1 MECTTLILKGEYIMT
16 NTYTEAKKAID
27 KIRSKDEFLFRMAV
41 SHLYDVGY
49 RHLTEEN
56 VNETIADIMKR
67 DDSHSIMTNEYQ
79 ADIVRTAYELSKFDH
94 IHLMVY
100 IQREVAWDVGDGG
113 ICYERV
119 VELLCNCI
127 DDEMENIG
135 DTGEIRYALIDCI
148 GFNRHELKQLGYDYL
163 FDTEEDE
170 DNDEE

>member
-1 MECTTLILKGEYIMT
+1 MT

-27 KIRSKDEFLFRMAV
+27 KIRSKNELLFRMAI

-56 VNETIADIMKR
+56 VNETITDIMKQ

-94 IHLMVY
+94 IHLIVY

-113 ICYERV
+113 ICYERAIDLLNEV
-119 VELLCNCI
+119 VGYMEETMTFSDVRYTLLH
-127 DDEMENIG
+127 
-135 DTGEIRYALIDCI
+135 CI
-148 GFNRHELKQLGYDYL
+148 GFNRYELKQLGYDYL
-163 FDTEEDE
+163 LDTEEDE
-170 DNDEE
+170 GNDEE